1 MKIQLL
7 DEKLKALVKTERKI
21 THEIL
26 LLIQTLDLTKSY
38 RELGYASLFEY
49 LTKEVGYSEGS
60 AQRRISSARLLK
72 EIPQIEED
80 LKTGELNLTQVCLA
94 QMAFRQEEKK
104 TTQKLNSK
112 AKELVLSKLRNKSS
126 YETKKILKEECPSF
140 EIPQS
145 KPIPGSQQK
154 VHITLE
160 LSEKEY
166 EEIKFLLA
174 KLSHKV
180 PDQKIESA
188 LLYWARQLK
197 KKEQNKENTQIK
209 KDAEI
214 KESTPRSSVTADPTE
229 LRASQASANQKS
241 LPLRRWKQKRKAIS
255 VSVRKGLFQK
265 AQNQC
270 EFTSAEGKRCQ
281 SRHFLE
287 IDHQLPIALG
297 GGNEAENLRVLCRS
311 HNQLSA
317 KKWGVTGKSRQ

>member
-1 MKIQLL
+1 MKIQWI
-7 DEKLKALVKTERKI
+7 DEKLKALVKTERKL
-21 THEIL
+21 TYEIL

-49 LTKEVGYSEGS
+49 LTKEVGYSDGS

-72 EIPQIEED
+72 EIPQIAED
-80 LKTGELNLTQVCLA
+80 LKTGELNLTQVSLA

-104 TTQKLNSK
+104 SSEKIHRK
-112 AKELVLSKLRNKSS
+112 AKELVLNQLKNKNSF
-126 YETKKILKEECPSF
+126 ETKKILKEGCPSF

-180 PDQKIESA
+180 PDQRIESA
-188 LLYWARQLK
+188 LLYWAEQLK
-197 KKEQNKENTQIK
+197 QKAQSKEGSQGKKNT
-209 KDAEI
+209 
-214 KESTPRSSVTADPTE
+214 PPSSVTAGPS
-229 LRASQASANQKS
+229 ASQTSANQKS
-241 LPLRRWKQKRKAIS
+241 LPLRQWKQKRQAIS
-255 VSVRKGLFQK
+255 ASIRKGLLQK

-270 EFTSAEGKRCQ
+270 EFVSAEGKRCQ

-287 IDHQLPIALG
+287 IDHQRPIALG
-297 GGNEAENLRVLCRS
+297 GGNEIHNLRVLCRA
-311 HNQLSA
+311 HNQLAA
-317 KKWGVTGKSRQ
+317 KDWGLTHPTRDYGKSVGWTE

>member
-72 EIPQIEED
+72 EIPQIEEG
-80 LKTGELNLTQVCLA
+80 LKNGDLNLTQVCLA

-104 TTQKLNSK
+104 TSQKLNSK
-112 AKELVLSKLRNKSS
+112 AKELVLSKLKNKSS
-126 YETKKILKEECPSF
+126 FETKKILKEECPSF
-140 EIPQS
+140 EVPQS
-145 KPIPGSQQK
+145 KPVPGSHQK
-154 VHITLE
+154 THITLE
-160 LSEKEY
+160 VSEKEY
-166 EEIKFLLA
+166 QEIQELLA

-197 KKEQNKENTQIK
+197 KKEQIKENTR
-209 KDAEI
+209 AL
-214 KESTPRSSVTADPTE
+214 VTADLSALPV
-229 LRASQASANQKS
+229 SQASTDLKL
-241 LPLRRWKQKRKAIS
+241 LPLRQWKQRRQALSASI
-255 VSVRKGLFQK
+255 RKGLFQK
-265 AQNQC
+265 AQHQC

-287 IDHQLPIALG
+287 IDHQMPVALG
-297 GGNEAENLRVLCRS
+297 GGNEIHNLRVLCRS

-317 KKWGVTGKSRQ
+317 KDWGLTWGQF